1 MTRDLLIRGGTVVDP
16 AHGRD
21 GAFDVLL
28 RDGRVEAVDA
38 PLPADGALVFDA
50 GGLLVFPGF
59 IDLHVHLRE
68 PGREDAETI
77 ASGAAAA
84 AAGGF
89 TAVCAMPNTDP
100 VNDNRTVTR
109 SFTVRIKAQ
118 PGNYHWDFG
127 DGNAP
132 VDTLALGASEM

>member
-77 ASGAAAA
+77 ASGAAADHA
-84 AAGGF
+84 EHREIGVAFRAAGQHIAG
-89 TAVCAMPNTDP
+89 
-100 VNDNRTVTR
+100 VNPRPPRVFEFD
-109 SFTVRIKAQ
+109 
-118 PGNYHWDFG
+118 D
-127 DGNAP
+127 
-132 VDTLALGASEM
+132 